1 MYGYELAYEPATEGI
16 GSWFKDFFAKVA
28 RKIKDFGS
36 WIKDTMRKIG
46 LWIRRATNTQS
57 KSETMKDASRARTI
71 INSLDASING
81 ILTACIEAT
90 RELVDA
96 FSDVAGY
103 KVVSDD
109 EYEKYKEAQVKRYDS
124 NTASSRAAL
133 RANYRVID
141 EPNKNDDGDDDG
153 WKDYSAAA
161 GKGGMRVIDK
171 DATKAQLDKWKSA
184 RAKAMDKLAPQAGN
198 AEEIRS
204 KLQELTS
211 LGALPLQAT
220 KDAYKTLSDIFSSN
234 GKFGNQWNTVKTMHE
249 WATDEVKSAL
259 GKIVSVYDMGVRAT
273 TSFGNRLVSG
283 KFRNDDGSKLKTDT
297 RRQSDGSTNAAN
309 TKNLRARTSAEF
321 GLRNQ
326 SYANNSSR
334 LNSANNTLDRAA
346 VLSGHSTA
354 RMERQQA
361 NAYKNASPANSSVG
375 AELLDD
381 IYQIAYEDAM
391 NDIAHQQYVQE
402 AYDAIPEYEFD
413 AYDDFIYDPD
423 YDLV

>member
-57 KSETMKDASRARTI
+57 KSETMKDASRAKTI
-71 INSLDASING
+71 INSLDSSITG
-81 ILTACIEAT
+81 ILNACIDAT
-90 RELVDA
+90 RKLVDA
-96 FSDVAGY
+96 FDKVKGY
-103 KVVSDD
+103 KVMSDD
-109 EYEKYKEAQVKRYDS
+109 ERDRYEEAQKKFAESGNLNKMRNNGRIIGGRNKD
-124 NTASSRAAL
+124 
-133 RANYRVID
+133 D
-141 EPNKNDDGDDDG
+141 EGEDDG
-153 WKDYSAAA
+153 WKEYTAAY
-161 GKGGMRVIDK
+161 GKGGMGVINK
-171 DATKAQLDKWKSA
+171 DATKTQLDAWKKA
-184 RAKAMDKLAPQAGN
+184 RADAMEVLAPQAGN

-220 KDAYKTLSDIFSSN
+220 KDAYTTLSNIFSSN
-234 GKFGNQWNTVKTMHE
+234 GKFGTQWNTVKTMHE

-273 TSFGNRLVSG
+273 TSFGNRLISG
-283 KFRNDDGSKLKTDT
+283 KFRNEDGSKFKTDT

-309 TKNLRARTSAEF
+309 TKNIRAKTAAEYR
-321 GLRNQ
+321 LRNQ
-326 SYANNSSR
+326 SLINNAAKLSSAS
-334 LNSANNTLDRAA
+334 NPLDRRNM
-346 VLSGHSTA
+346 LTA
-354 RMERQQA
+354 
-361 NAYKNASPANSSVG
+361 PANSSVG
-375 AELLDD
+375 AELLDN

-391 NDIAHQQYVQE
+391 NDIEHQQYVQE

-413 AYDDFIYDPD
+413 TYDDFTYDPD

>member
-1 MYGYELAYEPATEGI
+1 MYGYELAYEPATESI

-71 INSLDASING
+71 IDGLDESING
-81 ILTACIEAT
+81 ILNACIEAT
-90 RELVDA
+90 RELVGA
-96 FSDVAGY
+96 FNNVRGY
-103 KVVSDD
+103 KVISDD
-109 EYEKYKEAQVKRYDS
+109 ERDKYMEAQAKRLESGTVKGAQAVI
-124 NTASSRAAL
+124 N
-133 RANYRVID
+133 NYRMID
-141 EPNKNDDGDDDG
+141 HSAPNKNDDGDDDG
-153 WKDYSAAA
+153 WRDYSVSV
-161 GKGGMRVIDK
+161 GKGGMKAIDK
-171 DATKAQLDKWKSA
+171 DATKAQLDAWKKA
-184 RAKAMDKLAPQAGN
+184 RANAMDKLAPQAGN

-234 GKFGNQWNTVKTMHE
+234 GKFGTQWNTVKTMHE

-273 TSFGNRLVSG
+273 TSFGNRLISG
-283 KFRNDDGSKLKTDT
+283 KFRNEDGSKFKTDI

-309 TKNLRARTSAEF
+309 TKNLKAKTAAENR
-321 GLRNQ
+321 LRNQ
-326 SYANNSSR
+326 SFVNNASK
-334 LNSANNTLDRAA
+334 LNSAKTTAERMAA
-346 VLSGHSTA
+346 LSST
-354 RMERQQA
+354 
-361 NAYKNASPANSSVG
+361 PANSSVG
-375 AELLDD
+375 AELLDN

-391 NDIAHQQYVQE
+391 NDIAYQQYVQE
-402 AYDAIPEYEFD
+402 AYDAIPEYEFN
-413 AYDDFIYDPD
+413 AYDDFTYDPD